1 MLQKEELLCYSIST
15 QPWNTIY
22 SNMEAANPNKNLR
35 AILSS
40 IITLHIGHNFLFR
53 GKKKKNHSKTL
64 SPWFF
69 FCPKISVVGFDVG
82 LSGIF

>member
-15 QPWNTIY
+15 QHWNTIY
-22 SNMEAANPNKNLR
+22 TNMEAANPNKNLW

-53 GKKKKNHSKTL
+53 KKKIILRL
-64 SPWFF
+64 SPHDFF
-69 FCPKISVVGFDVG
+69 FCPKISVAGFDVG
-82 LSGIF
+82 LSGFF